1 MGDLKDPRLI
11 YLKGF
16 LFLLLGLMAAAG
28 LIAQSPTL
36 TTAVLLGL
44 AIWSFCRLY
53 YFMFYVIET
62 YIPNLQ
68 AEKER
73 EQAEKLAQQAQDQ
86 ESAAA
91 PEAPPQRPMFPAVK
105 RSSHSGRETQSG
117 SPPSGRA
124 KGNAA
129 AAHNATAARRS
140 GRKAQRT
147 RRRDRPPP

>member
-16 LFLLLGLMAAAG
+16 LFLVLGIMAAVG
-28 LIAQSPTL
+28 LLLQSPTVS
-36 TTAVLLGL
+36 TAVLLGL

-73 EQAEKLAQQAQDQ
+73 EEAAKLALEQGNPAGPG
-86 ESAAA
+86 A
-91 PEAPPQRPMFPAVK
+91 PSQTAGGSEG
-105 RSSHSGRETQSG
+105 SHPGPE
-117 SPPSGRA
+117 
-124 KGNAA
+124 
-129 AAHNATAARRS
+129 
-140 GRKAQRT
+140 
-147 RRRDRPPP
+147 